1 MPIPHLKIRV
11 FWIVFEYNMYV
22 CLYSDHVPKAM
33 ESLQT
38 VSVMPGL
45 DVDAD
50 LLDPAEVLQV
60 HLNCLF

>member
-1 MPIPHLKIRV
+1 
-11 FWIVFEYNMYV
+11 MYV

-45 DVDAD
+45 DMDAD
-50 LLDPAEVLQV
+50 LLDPAEALQV